1 MSQPLERFQTLLREL
16 FQFDCAD
23 LDFGIYRL
31 MNHKRD
37 AIEGFISDKLPALVE
52 EELQGDAEA
61 AEPAGQEALQA
72 TVFNHLYTFFS
83 RYYDEGDFVS
93 KRRYS
98 KRERYMIP
106 YNGEEVHLHWANRDQ
121 HYVKTAEHLRN
132 YAFKAADGQVS
143 VRFAVA
149 EANVEQNN
157 VKGERRYFF
166 PRYRQIAW
174 DEAAATVSIPFDF
187 RPMTATEQ
195 RRRGKNHVQE
205 AVIADAVAEIPK
217 RLEKAANAERATAAL
232 LAERHRNGDG
242 KPISLLEYHLRRYTR
257 RNTSD
262 FFVHKDLHAFL
273 TRELDF
279 YLKNEVLTIAG
290 LEQRDFGMDPRNDPF
305 RPLRAVRR
313 AAEQLIG
320 FFAQV
325 ENFQRKLWEKRKF
338 VTEAQY
344 VIRVGT
350 IDRRF
355 YPAIVDCEPQW
366 QEWRE
371 SLNISDD
378 FLSVDGANTDKRLNF
393 LRSHDTLPLDTKH
406 FDPSFVDDLLAT
418 VDDLDGGTDGLLVC
432 SDNFHALALLEGNY
446 RETVDAVYIDP
457 PYNTFATKIVYK
469 NEYEHSSWLALMES
483 RMRIAHT
490 LVAPHGIVC
499 TTIDDYEL
507 HRLAMMMEQVLG
519 AENHLGTVV
528 IRNNPSGRSTVRG
541 FAVNHEYGL
550 FYAKDAEKSAIG
562 RLEHTREQLER
573 YGERDDA
580 GRAFEWENFRKSSA
594 GSFRPDRPKQFF
606 PLYCHVDSLAL
617 RLPRLEWQDDEQ
629 AWNVLEQHS
638 DDEVVLLPLDGDG
651 SERVWRF
658 GVERTR
664 ASLGEMLVRKLNG
677 RLEVYTRKYV
687 QIAGTLPRTWWD
699 KAEYSARDN
708 GTRALKDLFG
718 GEQGFEFPKAP
729 AAVMDAIRVSAP
741 NEDGVVLDYFA
752 GSGTTAQAVIALNR
766 EDDRGLRFVLVEVGE
781 YFDAVL
787 VPRTKRLVFAPEWRN
802 GKPQRA
808 PTDDEA
814 SRSPRIIKY
823 IRLESY
829 EDALNSL
836 EFTEAGVQQAMQWE
850 EYVVKY
856 MLDFETKY
864 SATLLNFQ
872 DLTRP
877 FDYKLVTHH
886 NGNGATLKADV
897 AETFNYLL
905 GLRVSTRKVHY
916 DDDRRY
922 LVYCGDV
929 KGRTTAVIWRAT
941 AGWEEADYTRD
952 RKFVA
957 ENNLADG
964 ADDVYFNGAGTIRGA
979 KPLEPLFH
987 QRLFAPLE

>member
-149 EANVEQNN
+149 DANVEQNN

-174 DEAAATVSIPFDF
+174 DEAVATVSIPFDF

-279 YLKNEVLTIAG
+279 YLKNEVLSIAG
-290 LEQRDFGMDPRNDPF
+290 LEQREFGMDPRNDPF
-305 RPLRAVRR
+305 RPLRAMRR

-344 VIRVGT
+344 CIAVRVIPQNLHEAVAKCDAQWAEWADLLG
-350 IDRRF
+350 
-355 YPAIVDCEPQW
+355 VDATTEAQRMAALKAQP
-366 QEWRE
+366 
-371 SLNISDD
+371 
-378 FLSVDGANTDKRLNF
+378 
-393 LRSHDTLPLDTKH
+393 TLLIDTKH
-406 FDPSFVDDLLAT
+406 FSEQFVDELLSS
-418 VDDLDGGTDGLLVC
+418 LDGDLEAQQDGLLVH
-432 SDNFHALALLEGNY
+432 SDNYQALRLLEGRY
-446 RETVDAVYIDP
+446 RGEVQSIYIDP
-457 PYNTFATKIVYK
+457 PYNTDASAILYK
-469 NEYEHSSWLALMES
+469 NDYKDSSWLALMADRLIAS
-483 RMRIAHT
+483 RRWLTKDGSIC
-490 LVAPHGIVC
+490 VAIDDEEFHLLRLLMSEIFEAELGIVAV
-499 TTIDDYEL
+499 
-507 HRLAMMMEQVLG
+507 RS
-519 AENHLGTVV
+519 
-528 IRNNPSGRSTVRG
+528 NPAGRKSKG
-541 FAVNHEYGL
+541 KFSPCHEYAL
-550 FYAKDAEKSAIG
+550 FFGNEQSLPGALEKTESQLARYPLEDADG
-562 RLEHTREQLER
+562 RFAWNNMIRHGSNDRRE
-573 YGERDDA
+573 
-580 GRAFEWENFRKSSA
+580 
-594 GSFRPDRPKQFF
+594 DRPKLFY
-606 PLYCHVDSLAL
+606 PIYVAEDDTLRIPELA
-617 RLPRLEWQDDEQ
+617 WSDEQ
-629 AWNVLEQHS
+629 QAYEVLDQAKP
-638 DDEVVLLPLDGDG
+638 DEVVVWPVREEDGVQVEKNWHRGPEKVAQTQGDY
-651 SERVWRF
+651 RVRRVNG
-658 GVERTR
+658 GVEIDFKIRMDLA
-664 ASLGEMLVRKLNG
+664 ASPL
-677 RLEVYTRKYV
+677 
-687 QIAGTLPRTWWD
+687 TWWD
-699 KAEYSARDN
+699 DSKYASANRGPSTLKA
-708 GTRALKDLFG
+708 LFG
-718 GEQGFEFPKAP
+718 DKNFDFAKSVPLVEDCLR
-729 AAVMDAIRVSAP
+729 AVGCATDCTA
-741 NEDGVVLDYFA
+741 LDFFA
-752 GSGTTAQAVIALNR
+752 GSGTTGEAVVNLNR
-766 EDDRGLRFVLVEVGE
+766 ADDGGRRFVLVEVGE
-781 YFDAVL
+781 NFDAVVL
-787 VPRTKRLVFAPEWRN
+787 PRLKKVAYAAGWRG
-802 GKPQRA
+802 GKPQPPA
-808 PTDDEA
+808 LTEETE
-814 SRSPRIIKY
+814 RSPRIIKY

-836 EFTEAGVQQAMQWE
+836 EFSEAGVQQAMQWE

-856 MLDFETKY
+856 MLEFETKY

-905 GLRVSTRKVHY
+905 GLRVRTRKVHH